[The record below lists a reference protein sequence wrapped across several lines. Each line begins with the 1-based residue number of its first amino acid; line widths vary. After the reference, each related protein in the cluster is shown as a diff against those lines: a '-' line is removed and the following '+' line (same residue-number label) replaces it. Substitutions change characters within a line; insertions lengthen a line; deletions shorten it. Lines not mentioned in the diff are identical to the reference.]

1 MDIMTLPTKETLVY
15 LRTIDT
21 WVFDEK
27 ITDEG
32 IFLIFKKN
40 TPDKILSLFE
50 DIKDNIDLK
59 IVGYSIEE

>member
-15 LRTIDT
+15 LRTIRT
-21 WVFDEK
+21 WVLDDK

-32 IFLIFKKN
+32 VFLIFKKN

-59 IVGYSIEE
+59 IIGYSIEE

>member
-15 LRTIDT
+15 LRTIDV

-27 ITDEG
+27 KTDEG

-59 IVGYSIEE
+59 IIGYSIEE